1 MSKYSEL
8 VYMITDLLK
17 LFSDDSVYTEDHI
30 IYLLDT
36 TRAYLLEQKYGN
48 DSRKE
53 MSRDNLQTIEIT
65 FEESEPIENLDQC
78 FNQDFQYKSKCKIPS
93 LMRRNWLSVKLKNF
107 NYVLQY
113 VSPERFEYV
122 GFDRYGIKMAYCT
135 IGYDGYVYI
144 KTPIVINEEGEKE
157 HLKLTETKLLITALF
172 GSPREVVNF
181 RCGEKQCKPEEQCP
195 ADECSILN
203 KDFPIENELI
213 QQLIEIITTKLAA
226 AIYKPAD
233 PQNNSTDDMASIQA
247 FIRQAMKDKF
257 VKETQS

>member
-53 MSRDNLQTIEIT
+53 MSMDNLQTIEIT
-65 FEESEPIENLDQC
+65 FEESEPIENIDQC
-78 FNQDFQYKSKCKIPS
+78 FNQDFQYKSKCTIPS

-107 NYVLQY
+107 NYMLQY

-122 GFDRYGIKMAYCT
+122 GFGRYGIKMAYCT

-144 KTPIVINEEGEKE
+144 KTPIIINEKGEKE
-157 HLKLTETKLLITALF
+157 HIKLTETKLLITALF
-172 GSPREVVNF
+172 GSPRDVVNF
-181 RCGEKQCKPEEQCP
+181 KCDSETCP
-195 ADECSILN
+195 VEGCDCSVLDKN
-203 KDFPIENELI
+203 FPIEDELV

-233 PQNNSTDDMASIQA
+233 PQNNSTDDMASIQT

-257 VKETQS
+257 VKDTQS

>member
-53 MSRDNLQTIEIT
+53 MSRDNLQSITVEIEK
-65 FEESEPIENLDQC
+65 SEPISNVDQC
-78 FNQDFQYKSKCKIPS
+78 FNQSFQYKSKCKIPS
-93 LMRRNWLSVKLKNF
+93 LMRRNWMSVRLDSF
-107 NYVLQY
+107 NYLLQY

-122 GFDRYGIKMAYCT
+122 GFGRYTGKMAYCT
-135 IGYDGYVYI
+135 VGYDGYIYI
-144 KTPIVINEEGEKE
+144 KTPIVDEEQMELPKTT
-157 HLKLTETKLLITALF
+157 LTLTALF

-181 RCGEKQCKPEEQCP
+181 RCGDTCP
-195 ADECSILN
+195 AEGCECNVLERE
-203 KDFPIENELI
+203 FPIENELV
-213 QQLIEIITTKLAA
+213 QQLIEIVTTKLAA

-233 PQNNSTDDMASIQA
+233 PQNNSTDDMASIQQ
-247 FIRQAMKDKF
+247 FIRNAMKDKF
-257 VKETQS
+257 VKDTQS